1 LALTT
6 EVNVM
11 SLKTLGKCIWL
22 VLAMQALGVAGWAK
36 TVGGNA
42 LEVKVSVFN
51 DAQIDDGRLMRAERI
66 AAELF
71 ARAGVQIDWMN
82 CGNPTETDEERAA
95 CSEAAYPKH
104 LQVRVRQQSLN
115 LKESTL
121 GLSYLGEDGV
131 GCHADVFYAGI
142 GPIAQEAHLSPE
154 TVLGLVFAHEL
165 GHLLLG
171 TNSHSASGIMR
182 ATWQG
187 HEFSAVGKGALG
199 FTEIQGRKMKARLE
213 ARPMP
218 IELVGASLSR

>member
-6 EVNVM
+6 EVNAM

-22 VLAMQALGVAGWAK
+22 VVTMEALSVAVWAETAGVS
-36 TVGGNA
+36 A

-51 DAQIDDGRLMRAERI
+51 DAQIDDGRLTKAESV
-66 AAELF
+66 ASELF
-71 ARAGVQIDWMN
+71 AHAGIQIDWMN
-82 CGNPTETDEERAA
+82 CGNPTETDEERTG
-95 CSEAAYPKH
+95 CSEAAFPKH
-104 LQVRVRQQSLN
+104 LQVRVRRQSLN

-121 GLSYLGEDGV
+121 GLSYLGEGGI

-142 GPIAQEAHLSPE
+142 APIAQEAHLSPE
-154 TVLGLVFAHEL
+154 IILGLVFAHEL

-182 ATWQG
+182 ATWQRQ
-187 HEFSAVGKGALG
+187 ELSAAGKGALG
-199 FTEIQGRKMKARLE
+199 FTEIQGRKMKARFE
-213 ARPMP
+213 AKPSP

>member
-22 VLAMQALGVAGWAK
+22 VLAMEAFSADGGAK
-36 TVGGNA
+36 TAGGNP

-51 DAQIDDGRLMRAERI
+51 DAQIDDGRLTRAERV
-66 AAELF
+66 ASELF
-71 ARAGVQIDWMN
+71 AHAGIQIDWMN
-82 CGNPTETDEERAA
+82 CGDPTETDGERAA

-104 LQVRVRQQSLN
+104 LQVRVREQSLS

-121 GLSYLGEDGV
+121 GLSYLGEGGI
-131 GCHADVFYAGI
+131 GCHADVFYTGI

-154 TVLGLVFAHEL
+154 TILGLVFAHEL

-187 HEFSAVGKGALG
+187 HEFSAVGKGTLG

-213 ARPMP
+213 TRIAN
-218 IELVGASLSR
+218 

>member
-22 VLAMQALGVAGWAK
+22 VLTMEALSASGRAK
-36 TVGGNA
+36 TAEGSG

-51 DAQIDDGRLMRAERI
+51 DAQIDDGRLTRAERV
-66 AAELF
+66 ASELF
-71 ARAGVQIDWMN
+71 AHAGIQIDWMN
-82 CGNPTETDEERAA
+82 CGNPSETDEERAA

-104 LQVRVRQQSLN
+104 LQVRVRQQSLT

-121 GLSYLGEDGV
+121 GLSYLGEDGI

-142 GPIAQEAHLSPE
+142 APIAQEAHLSSE
-154 TVLGLVFAHEL
+154 TILGLVFAHEL

-199 FTEIQGRKMKARLE
+199 FTEVQGRKMKTRLE

-218 IELVGASLSR
+218 NEPVGASLSR